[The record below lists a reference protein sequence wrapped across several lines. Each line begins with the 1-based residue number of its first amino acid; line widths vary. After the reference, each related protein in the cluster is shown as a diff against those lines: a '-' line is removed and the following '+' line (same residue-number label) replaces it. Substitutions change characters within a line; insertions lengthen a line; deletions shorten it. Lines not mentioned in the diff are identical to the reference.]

1 MAIISLSQPMEY
13 RIMNY
18 KEVTD
23 RAIEAAGGVN
33 ALARKIGIAQPSVSG
48 WKKHGRIGVDFV
60 RDVES
65 ITGIPAY
72 ELRPDKPKLFPRPA
86 ADITNA
92 YPSQNHH
99 TGNYRQTEGQR

>member
-1 MAIISLSQPMEY
+1 
-13 RIMNY
+13 MNY

-72 ELRPDKPKLFPRPA
+72 ELRPDKPKLFPRPET
-86 ADITNA
+86 DIANA